1 MIEFKSVSKIY
12 KLEDG
17 DLSALENI
25 NLKINDGEFVVILGR
40 SGSGKS
46 TLLNILSG
54 MDRPSSGD
62 IFFNGKNLVKMKS
75 DELALYRR
83 DNIGMVFQKFNLIN
97 SLNIRENIALVLKF
111 SGASKADQKKAADKT
126 LDGVGLLQRA
136 KSVPAKLSGGQQ
148 QRAAIARALVNDPEI
163 IVCDEPTGSLD
174 SRTGGEIIEMI
185 KELNRRGK
193 TVVMVTHNKDYA
205 SCADRV
211 IEMSDGKI
219 TSEKKLK
226 ESANKNTEKQSIKK
240 RLSFLS
246 ALSIGLKNSMRR
258 KLRFFLTSFGIAI
271 GAAAIIV
278 LVSFGAGLQKT
289 NDDLMKDFSQLEEIF
304 VTGANYDSAG
314 MGIAT
319 VNTID
324 KLKEKPLNDKTM
336 DQFKKIP
343 GVKDAYAQ
351 ARFSAEAAF
360 NGKTAQFYASK
371 SSPLEYA
378 QKSAMERIKYGNFFT
393 SDEENSIIIPYEM
406 AKIFGYSEADKII
419 GQEAVLKNFNDLINP
434 DSKVE
439 QKEFKLKIIGVMDE
453 KDKMIGAMI
462 PYKTGIRI
470 NNEILAKEA
479 AKDDPELYGSI
490 VVRSA
495 DPKKVSEIKAKI
507 IEMGY
512 GATSFEDMAKSFGE
526 IFSIM
531 QIILGVIGSVAL
543 AVASLGVI
551 NTMLMAILERTKE
564 IGIMKAI
571 GARNKDVRRI
581 FLFES
586 AYIGLFGGI
595 AGVIFGIIVSKIIE
609 MIVSFYLQ
617 NSGEADF
624 LSFYVPPYL
633 MLFVVL
639 FSMGVSM
646 AAGYIPSRRASR
658 LDPVIALRDE

>member
-1 MIEFKSVSKIY
+1 
-12 KLEDG
+12 
-17 DLSALENI
+17 
-25 NLKINDGEFVVILGR
+25 
-40 SGSGKS
+40 
-46 TLLNILSG
+46 
-54 MDRPSSGD
+54 
-62 IFFNGKNLVKMKS
+62 
-75 DELALYRR
+75 
-83 DNIGMVFQKFNLIN
+83 
-97 SLNIRENIALVLKF
+97 
-111 SGASKADQKKAADKT
+111 
-126 LDGVGLLQRA
+126 
-136 KSVPAKLSGGQQ
+136 
-148 QRAAIARALVNDPEI
+148 
-163 IVCDEPTGSLD
+163 
-174 SRTGGEIIEMI
+174 
-185 KELNRRGK
+185 
-193 TVVMVTHNKDYA
+193 
-205 SCADRV
+205 
-211 IEMSDGKI
+211 
-219 TSEKKLK
+219 
-226 ESANKNTEKQSIKK
+226 
-240 RLSFLS
+240 
-246 ALSIGLKNSMRR
+246 
-258 KLRFFLTSFGIAI
+258 
-271 GAAAIIV
+271 
-278 LVSFGAGLQKT
+278 
-289 NDDLMKDFSQLEEIF
+289 
-304 VTGANYDSAG
+304 
-314 MGIAT
+314 
-319 VNTID
+319 
-324 KLKEKPLNDKTM
+324 
-336 DQFKKIP
+336 
-343 GVKDAYAQ
+343 
-351 ARFSAEAAF
+351 
-360 NGKTAQFYASK
+360 
-371 SSPLEYA
+371 
-378 QKSAMERIKYGNFFT
+378 
-393 SDEENSIIIPYEM
+393 M